1 MIMKN
6 PKPNASLQQGTS
18 EQKIR
23 NLITY
28 IADQSK
34 TLKAEGNPVILTNCV
49 TSEIE
54 TAIEHMT
61 VWATLRKATNQIRHV
76 VISLDI
82 ADRILMPE
90 EWQRVV
96 DIYLEA
102 RKVNGALY
110 FAMIHIDGH
119 DNRHPH
125 HCHLAYTTSTCRERL
140 VPTRFDA
147 DVHRKAS
154 RRAER
159 ELGLVANRG
168 NKYSGRNRLTQK
180 MRRNRVGVDAPGH
193 KSLPGTSK

>member
-6 PKPNASLQQGTS
+6 PKPNAMLQKGTS

-34 TLKAEGNPVILTNCV
+34 TLKAGGNPVILTNCV
-49 TSEIE
+49 TSDIKR
-54 TAIEHMT
+54 AIEHMA

-82 ADRILMPE
+82 ADRTLKLE

-96 DIYLEA
+96 DIYLETRRA
-102 RKVNGALY
+102 DGALY
-110 FAMIHIDGH
+110 FAMIHTDGH
-119 DNRHPH
+119 DNRHPD

-140 VPTRFDA
+140 VPSRFDA

-159 ELGLVANRG
+159 ELGLAENNG
-168 NKYSGRNRLTQK
+168 KKYSGRNRLTQK
-180 MRRNRVGVDAPGH
+180 LRRNRAGLKAPEQ
-193 KSLPGTSK
+193 KSLP

>member
-6 PKPNASLQQGTS
+6 PKPNATLQKGTA

-28 IADQSK
+28 IADKSK
-34 TLKAEGNPVILTNCV
+34 TLKTEGNPVILTNCA
-49 TSEIE
+49 TNKIE

-82 ADRILMPE
+82 ADRTLKPE
-90 EWQRVV
+90 EWQRIV
-96 DIYLEA
+96 DIYLET
-102 RKVNGALY
+102 RRVEGALY

-119 DNRHPH
+119 ENRHSD
-125 HCHLAYTTSTCRERL
+125 HCHLAYTTTTCRERL

-159 ELGLVANRG
+159 ELGLTENRG
-168 NKYSGRNRLTQK
+168 KKYSGRNRMTQK
-180 MRRNRVGVDAPGH
+180 MRRNGEGLRA
-193 KSLPGTSK
+193 SKVKLSA